1 MKNFI
6 KKKVKDKTL
15 VLTNRE
21 VNLSNLQVDM
31 VREKG
36 DKEVIREWTEIN
48 RVLKRGLLGN
58 LRIRFLL

>member
-36 DKEVIREWTEIN
+36 DKEVIRE
-48 RVLKRGLLGN
+48 
-58 LRIRFLL
+58 